1 MSDAMLEMTKQ
12 LAYEQGVKDALNE
25 LSEVYGD
32 GIEETDLWNE
42 YMTKEPKSI
51 AQKLSKW
58 LENKEN
64 N

>member
-1 MSDAMLEMTKQ
+1 MTTNHSMSDAILEQTKQ

-42 YMTKEPKSI
+42 YMTKET
-51 AQKLSKW
+51 
-58 LENKEN
+58 N
-64 N
+64 